1 MAGTPPRPYSGKDV
15 TLHFD
20 SLVKAVQTNC
30 DIADARHARDLT
42 LCTYLLEMREFY
54 RWECGKSFS
63 EKLARAEVGNWIA
76 RREALWET
84 LEDAD
89 FASLPLKER
98 NFEPFAVAA
107 INDVLASHGLVYG
120 AGIGRFGKPQFFL
133 GQLKHK
139 ENRDDAC
146 ILVTEREYARDLSPS
161 PAALLG
167 NTIYLRHE
175 SLKRWLWEKIETWGV
190 RRPGGALKEALD
202 AYRFDVDPCMAVEQ
216 MADTESETLILHE
229 LGELEAG
236 KILGG
241 EWEEMRAG
249 FTGRRAEL
257 FARAA
262 RDNLADCLVTLPA
275 LMERNAVASI
285 HFWFSNFDGIRRELF
300 PRIASA
306 YAAWRDGDDG
316 YNLHDAIVAG
326 REHWSEICHRL
337 LALHRGG
344 GDSEAAIESL
354 IELPDARL

>member
-1 MAGTPPRPYSGKDV
+1 M

-20 SLVKAVQTNC
+20 SLVKAVQSNC

-54 RWECGKSFS
+54 RWERGKPFS
-63 EKLARAEVGNWIA
+63 ETLARAEVGKWIA
-76 RREALWET
+76 HREALWET
-84 LEDAD
+84 LEGAD
-89 FASLPLKER
+89 FVSLPLKEQD
-98 NFEPFAVAA
+98 FDPFAVAA
-107 INDVLASHGLVYG
+107 VNEVLAPDGLVYG

-139 ENRDDAC
+139 DKRGDAC
-146 ILVTEREYARDLSPS
+146 ILVAEREYARDLSPP

-167 NTIYLRHE
+167 NTIYLRNE

-190 RRPGGALKEALD
+190 RRPGGALKETLD
-202 AYRFDVDPCMAVEQ
+202 AYRFDADPCMAVEN

-241 EWEEMRAG
+241 EWQEMRAG

-262 RDNLADCLVTLPA
+262 RDNFADCLVTLPA
-275 LMERNAVASI
+275 LMERNAAASI
-285 HFWFSNFDGIRRELF
+285 HFWFSNFDGMRRELF
-300 PRIASA
+300 PRIAGA
-306 YAAWRDGDDG
+306 YAAWRDGDGG
-316 YNLHDAIVAG
+316 YALHESIVGG
-326 REHWSEICHRL
+326 REHWGEICHRL
-337 LALHRGG
+337 LTLHRSG
-344 GDSEAAIESL
+344 GDSEAAIESH

>member
-1 MAGTPPRPYSGKDV
+1 M

-20 SLVKAVQTNC
+20 SLVEAVQTNC

-54 RWECGKSFS
+54 RWECGKPIS
-63 EKLARAEVGNWIA
+63 EKLAQAEVGAWIA
-76 RREALWET
+76 RREARWET

-89 FASLPLKER
+89 FVTLPLKER
-98 NFEPFAVAA
+98 DFEPFAAA
-107 INDVLASHGLVYG
+107 AVNDALAPHGLVYG

-133 GQLKHK
+133 GRLKRK
-139 ENRDDAC
+139 ENRDEAC

-190 RRPGGALKEALD
+190 RRPGGALKETLD
-202 AYRFDVDPCMAVEQ
+202 AYRFDVDPCMAVEH

-241 EWEEMRAG
+241 EWGEMRVG

-285 HFWFSNFDGIRRELF
+285 HFWFSNFDGMRRELF

-316 YNLHDAIVAG
+316 YALHDAIVAG
-326 REHWSEICHRL
+326 HEHWGEICHRL
-337 LALHRGG
+337 LALHRSG

-354 IELPDARL
+354 IERPDARL

>member
-1 MAGTPPRPYSGKDV
+1 MTRCFPGKSV

-20 SLVKAVQTNC
+20 RLVEAVQTNC
-30 DIADARHARDLT
+30 NISDARHARDLT

-54 RWECGKSFS
+54 RWECGKPFA
-63 EKLARAEVGNWIA
+63 EKLARTEVGKWIA

-89 FASLPLKER
+89 FVALPVKQR
-98 NFEPFAVAA
+98 DFEPFAAA
-107 INDVLASHGLVYG
+107 AVNDVLASHGLVYG
-120 AGIGRFGKPQFFL
+120 AGIGRFGRPQFFL

-139 ENRDDAC
+139 ENRDEAR

-167 NTIYLRHE
+167 NTIYLRQE

-190 RRPGGALKEALD
+190 RKPGGALKETLD
-202 AYRFDVDPCMAVEQ
+202 AYCFDVDPYLAVEH
-216 MADTESETLILHE
+216 MADAESETLILHE

-236 KILGG
+236 KMLGI

-257 FARAA
+257 FARAV

-275 LMERNAVASI
+275 LVERNAVASI
-285 HFWFSNFDGIRRELF
+285 HFWFSNFDGMRREVF
-300 PRIASA
+300 PRMASA
-306 YAAWRDGDDG
+306 YAALGNGDDG
-316 YNLHDAIVAG
+316 CALQAAILAG
-326 REHWSEICHRL
+326 REHWREICRHL
-337 LALHRGG
+337 LALHRRE
-344 GDSEAAIESL
+344 GDSEAAIGSL
-354 IELPDARL
+354 IDLPDARL